1 MNSRGFTVSCAGGT
15 DICVCISRAGPP
27 FRTPAGLTF
36 SSVTAVPAV
45 SSHRL
50 PVILPR
56 VSAPAPDPLELFC
69 PSCGYDLRGSPNDT
83 CPECGGTFDRAAM
96 AVSAIPWEHRR
107 SLGGWR
113 AFWRTALIATYR
125 PGRWVSEAA
134 KDLSYPAAQRFRWTV
149 VFLSW
154 LAVAVPL
161 VVEQIRDG
169 RNAAF
174 DRMIVDTL
182 IGPPLTGGTTGVPT
196 PLRDLAACW
205 LIGDAT
211 PFVSAG
217 CLLLFLAAVSGV
229 GTYWFHPKSIS
240 VERQNRSIA
249 LGYYASAPLLLLA
262 GVPVIWAAVMLSET
276 WLFESTL
283 MAAFIVTAAVVGG
296 LLLFATP
303 LLMLRSTLALLHA
316 GTCRPAAALF
326 GAALA
331 IVATWLGLIVL
342 TIGILPTAAGLV
354 RLMVES
360 LRLG

>member
-1 MNSRGFTVSCAGGT
+1 
-15 DICVCISRAGPP
+15 
-27 FRTPAGLTF
+27 
-36 SSVTAVPAV
+36 
-45 SSHRL
+45 
-50 PVILPR
+50 
-56 VSAPAPDPLELFC
+56 
-69 PSCGYDLRGSPNDT
+69 
-83 CPECGGTFDRAAM
+83 M

-107 SLGGWR
+107 SLGRWR
-113 AFWRTALIATYR
+113 AFWRTALIATLR

-154 LAVAVPL
+154 LAVAAPL
-161 VVEQIRDG
+161 VIEQLRLG

-174 DRMIVDTL
+174 DRMVMATL
-182 IGPPLTGGTTGVPT
+182 LDPPLTAGTPGVPK
-196 PLRDLAACW
+196 PLRELAACW

-217 CLLLFLAAVSGV
+217 CFLLFLAAFSGV

-262 GVPVIWAAVMLSET
+262 GAPVVWAAVLASET
-276 WLFESTL
+276 RLFESTV
-283 MAAFIVTAAVVGG
+283 MAAFIVTAAAVGV
-296 LLLFATP
+296 LMLFATP

-316 GTCRPAAALF
+316 GTRRRGAALF

-342 TIGILPTAAGLV
+342 TIGILPAAAGLV